1 MNALISKLKKIA
13 ACAVI
18 AFSGMSVYAGDTAS
32 WTDAQGVTWE
42 FDYTD
47 ADHTAVLRGA
57 TGYTDTLDI
66 PATVKVGGTQY
77 RVDAI
82 QGEAF
87 SAAVA
92 PGFLNIKT
100 VVIPDSLTLI
110 EPYAFN
116 GCSKL
121 AAVTFDGDPM
131 NINMVASSFNGTP
144 YLARV
149 NANDKFANA
158 ITLTG
163 TEGFATGC
171 NILASAEPGEPDD
184 HNGNEN
190 RSLWWKWKAPADV
203 TTAAFHTFASSFDT
217 VIGVYTGT
225 SVNALTEVAFNDDRL
240 GESLSFA
247 KCAVTPGQIYYI
259 RVSGFGQ
266 SGGDVNLCWKA
277 ANGFSCVDIDGLM
290 VGFTGNCPANVTI
303 PKTITWIMK
312 GAFDGS
318 EYGEDLGNL
327 KSVTMPE
334 SVVGIQEGAFYTCP
348 NLSSVT
354 FGRGLLILEY
364 GAFNACSSLVDKTLY
379 LPWTVEDAAGD
390 SFCEFGGA
398 LTVQA
403 PDTLSDQLYGGTYGE
418 YGPTVLTASYYTPS
432 LDGLTT
438 VTLYPEGG
446 KFGLGVPVGGEDGS
460 TSIHLQSGLS
470 DWSQAFSR
478 KPTRPGYAFGGFW
491 ASGHAQEVW
500 DENMKFKG
508 NTSYWTSDGKWKY
521 TASTLDVHAVWD
533 RLTYTVTFNP
543 TNGKVSRSTK
553 VVQSNGTYGPLPA
566 ATQDGYDFIGWFT
579 ERSGGTQVTET
590 TKVTQKCDHTLFAHW
605 KAKTFTV
612 SFNPTNGSV
621 EPKSKTV
628 QYNKAY
634 GALPVATQTGYNF
647 LGWFTERSGGTQVT
661 ETTKVTQKCDHTL
674 FAHWKKAAA
683 TTTYTV
689 TFNPSGGTV
698 SPTTRKVASGAKLGT
713 LPVATQTGY
722 DFVGWFTEKS
732 GGTQVTAN
740 TIVTKNVTYYAH
752 WKAKTFTV
760 SFNPTNGSVNPKSK
774 TVQYNRPYGA
784 LPVATQTGYN
794 FLGWFTERSGGT
806 QVTDTT
812 KMTRTADHTLFAH
825 WKKAAK

>member
-1 MNALISKLKKIA
+1 M
-13 ACAVI
+13 
-18 AFSGMSVYAGDTAS
+18 
-32 WTDAQGVTWE
+32 
-42 FDYTD
+42 
-47 ADHTAVLRGA
+47 
-57 TGYTDTLDI
+57 
-66 PATVKVGGTQY
+66 
-77 RVDAI
+77 
-82 QGEAF
+82 
-87 SAAVA
+87 
-92 PGFLNIKT
+92 
-100 VVIPDSLTLI
+100 
-110 EPYAFN
+110 
-116 GCSKL
+116 
-121 AAVTFDGDPM
+121 
-131 NINMVASSFNGTP
+131 
-144 YLARV
+144 
-149 NANDKFANA
+149 
-158 ITLTG
+158 
-163 TEGFATGC
+163 
-171 NILASAEPGEPDD
+171 
-184 HNGNEN
+184 
-190 RSLWWKWKAPADV
+190 
-203 TTAAFHTFASSFDT
+203 
-217 VIGVYTGT
+217 
-225 SVNALTEVAFNDDRL
+225 
-240 GESLSFA
+240 
-247 KCAVTPGQIYYI
+247 
-259 RVSGFGQ
+259 
-266 SGGDVNLCWKA
+266 
-277 ANGFSCVDIDGLM
+277 
-290 VGFTGNCPANVTI
+290 
-303 PKTITWIMK
+303 
-312 GAFDGS
+312 
-318 EYGEDLGNL
+318 
-327 KSVTMPE
+327 
-334 SVVGIQEGAFYTCP
+334 
-348 NLSSVT
+348 
-354 FGRGLLILEY
+354 
-364 GAFNACSSLVDKTLY
+364 
-379 LPWTVEDAAGD
+379 
-390 SFCEFGGA
+390 
-398 LTVQA
+398 
-403 PDTLSDQLYGGTYGE
+403 
-418 YGPTVLTASYYTPS
+418 LTASYYTPS

-605 KAKTFTV
+605 K
-612 SFNPTNGSV
+612 
-621 EPKSKTV
+621 
-628 QYNKAY
+628 
-634 GALPVATQTGYNF
+634 
-647 LGWFTERSGGTQVT
+647 
-661 ETTKVTQKCDHTL
+661 
-674 FAHWKKAAA
+674 KAAA